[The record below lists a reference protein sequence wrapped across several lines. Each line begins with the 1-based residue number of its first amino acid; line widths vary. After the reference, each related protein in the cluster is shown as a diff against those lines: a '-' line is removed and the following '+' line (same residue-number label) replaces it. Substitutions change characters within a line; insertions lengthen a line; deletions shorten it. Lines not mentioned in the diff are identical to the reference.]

1 MCQIILYKTQD
12 DEIITADKIILK
24 DLLKEK
30 GGDSLSIAYVG
41 IDGIVAKESFR
52 VESFD
57 DKFKQ
62 MITYINEIGASDKLY
77 MIFSRQTPALEKES
91 SESTISQPYINNNPE
106 HCPKEY
112 ANSNMNYAVS
122 VHGTI
127 PNVEAYNV
135 EVDTD
140 VFEKYEFEYAINKF
154 KGSYVAAKLNSNYE
168 FEIVNNG
175 GLGTFIIK
183 NDNQSSIVAMCEYK
197 GVEYL
202 PQYIQGHFKGIFKK
216 ASSYINYFPQIVETS
231 SNPVNVI
238 LCSGGLDS
246 YCAAIKTAHWYPQIE
261 MHLVYVAWGTLA
273 EYKEIESVYRLQT
286 FLNRICEHKVKV
298 DVIEAKDLFANYFT
312 ALGRSTNTVS
322 LLNPK
327 SKGGGIQEAETG
339 SAYVPLRN
347 TFMVNL
353 IAGKYEQT
361 HPDKYVSILLGLNL
375 DDGMATNMLDNTSG
389 WLHLINQTV
398 KLSGSRTRNFSVES
412 PYVNKTK
419 LNMILDVIK
428 CKFRNSNVSS
438 EDIQALLEKSFSCYY
453 PKDGV
458 ACGECGSCCLRNSAF
473 NRSKK

>member
-12 DEIITADKIILK
+12 VKINTSDKIILYS
-24 DLLKEK
+24 LLEEK

-41 IDGIVAKESFR
+41 VDGIVTKESFKN
-52 VESFD
+52 ESFN

-62 MITYINEIGASDKLY
+62 MITYINETGASDKLY
-77 MIFSRQTPALEKES
+77 MLFSRQTPALEKES
-91 SESTISQPYINNNPE
+91 DELTISQPYINNDPE
-106 HCPKEY
+106 NCPKKY
-112 ANSNMNYAVS
+112 TNSNMNYAVS
-122 VHGTI
+122 IHGTI
-127 PNVEAYNV
+127 PNVEAFNV

-140 VFEKYEFEYAINKF
+140 VFERYEFEYAIDKF

-175 GLGTFIIK
+175 GLGTFLIK
-183 NDNQSSIVAMCEYK
+183 NDNQSSIVAMCEYR
-197 GVEYL
+197 GVEYS
-202 PQYIQGHFKGIFKK
+202 PQYIQENFKGIFKK
-216 ASSYINYFPQIVETS
+216 GSSHIRYVPQIVETS
-231 SNPVNVI
+231 SNPINVI

-286 FLNRICEHKVKV
+286 FLNTMCEHKVKV
-298 DVIEAKDLFANYFT
+298 DVIEARALFESYF
-312 ALGRSTNTVS
+312 AVLGRPTNTVS

-327 SKGGGIQEAETG
+327 SKGGGVQEAETG

-361 HPDKYVSILLGLNL
+361 HPDKYVSIILGLNL

-389 WLHLINQTV
+389 WLHLINRTV